1 MGGESRAPH
10 THSHTHHSPSHQPDA
25 LPTASLGLSVDPE
38 PALDATLAASLLHKA
53 DAPVDSVVSLV
64 GGTPIVKLA
73 KSVPSGG
80 ATVLAK
86 LESLQPNSSVK
97 DR

>member
-1 MGGESRAPH
+1 MLQPSPPPPFRPIPSQPAAP
-10 THSHTHHSPSHQPDA
+10 TPPA
-25 LPTASLGLSVDPE
+25 APSVDAE
-38 PALDATLAASLLHKA
+38 PAVDPALTASLLHKA
-53 DAPVDSVVSLV
+53 DAPVDSVVALV
-64 GGTPIVKLA
+64 GGTPIVQLG
-73 KSVPSGG
+73 KSVPAGG